1 MAGANREIIFG
12 EITLGTVLFEGLV
25 EIFIGIIDSF
35 EISEEKPGSCTF
47 AWSTNVTWLKQKIK

>member
-1 MAGANREIIFG
+1 VAGANREIIFG

-47 AWSTNVTWLKQKIK
+47 A